1 MDTCSI
7 VPVGPWSR
15 EGQRPLGGRSLG
27 IGPGVRTSR
36 THQKRPNAQLKENC
50 GGFFTFY
57 FAKLGLIQQM
67 DGRVWASY
75 MIHG

>member
-15 EGQRPLGGRSLG
+15 EGQWPLGGRSLG

-36 THQKRPNAQLKENC
+36 THQKRPDAQLKENWEDI
-50 GGFFTFY
+50 FTFY
-57 FAKLGLIQQM
+57 FEKPGLIQQM
-67 DGRVWASY
+67 DGRV
-75 MIHG
+75 